1 MYWNFFLFILK
12 NKKSEK
18 KLKKTM
24 IIKKTK
30 KRKETISL
38 IHRIP
43 NSYIEIFIHDAFFQ
57 VYSQQM

>member
-1 MYWNFFLFILK
+1 
-12 NKKSEK
+12 
-18 KLKKTM
+18 M